1 MDSHVRP
8 MSKGLHQAGRTVAR
22 HCLASAPSAGARGAA
37 CGPAMEPLLSTKMAA
52 FSATR
57 ASLALTAEVPK
68 NALLGGQQLART
80 AGGSPKRSA
89 ALYSNVVLGCTSKR
103 AAGPG
108 AAAAFMLSSSVRH
121 QGKCGGSTGRPV
133 KSALKNRW
141 LPQRTLCSGVCFDTE
156 NVEIYEVSPRASKA
170 ALDLAV
176 PPVPDDWLS
185 SLQLGSDSSYDD
197 KVAMEAAAALACV
210 FQGALIPRPL

>member
-1 MDSHVRP
+1 MRCLEASSWP
-8 MSKGLHQAGRTVAR
+8 GRLAAR
-22 HCLASAPSAGARGAA
+22 RNVPQRCIATWSLAAPRSAPPVRALRPPLCCHLQ
-37 CGPAMEPLLSTKMAA
+37 CGI
-52 FSATR
+52 
-57 ASLALTAEVPK
+57 
-68 NALLGGQQLART
+68 
-80 AGGSPKRSA
+80 
-89 ALYSNVVLGCTSKR
+89 
-103 AAGPG
+103 
-108 AAAAFMLSSSVRH
+108 
-121 QGKCGGSTGRPV
+121 RPV